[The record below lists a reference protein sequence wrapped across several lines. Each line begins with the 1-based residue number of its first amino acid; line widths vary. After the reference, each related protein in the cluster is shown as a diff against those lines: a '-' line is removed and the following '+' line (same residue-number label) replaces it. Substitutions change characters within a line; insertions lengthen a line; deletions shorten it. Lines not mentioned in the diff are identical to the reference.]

1 MPLPQPFNYFTVFI
15 QRSRSP
21 GETESST
28 SVSSHSESNSDEKA
42 EQESSRKSM
51 NHSQSPEVTSNVS
64 TANSEVND
72 SFKNLTEK
80 LSAALVNVGAKE
92 DLVKQ
97 HAKVAEEAVAGWEKA
112 ENEVTSLK
120 QELEAALQQNL
131 ALEVRANHLDGALK
145 ECVKQLRL
153 AKEEHEQKVN
163 EIIEERTREWESTK
177 KDLQIQICSLQ
188 AKLQANKP
196 EVSLAID
203 PKTILKVE
211 KLEKENSALKH
222 ELNAQLEELEI
233 RTIERDLSTQ
243 AAETASKQQLESI
256 KKVAKL
262 EAECRKLQSLTRK
275 SPSVND
281 NHKAVSISSCYVDS
295 LTDSQSVDS
304 FKMNNLEH
312 NENEQGC
319 SDSWALALMAELDQF
334 KTGKHVARNVT
345 TCSEINN
352 IMDDFLEMERIASL
366 SEGQNETPRCNSET
380 EDNSMKTELQ
390 VMSQQVS
397 ELKEKLEKLE
407 AEKCELENALNSSK
421 ESLAL
426 SNAELADTKRQMVE
440 LKKELTMVN
449 DSKEMLESQIVNMEK
464 NARIMST
471 EVDSCKESLALSNVE
486 LADTKR
492 QVFDLQKEL
501 TMVSESKER
510 LESQI
515 VNMEMNVRVMSTEVD
530 SVKADVEKEKS
541 VSSELKT
548 KCMQLEK
555 ELVEK
560 TKEVKIQ
567 KVTKSNDE
575 LKVKQNLEVAAADR
589 LSECQKTISSLA
601 RQLESLATL
610 EDFLIDTGN
619 LPGFSANSSVTKTV
633 GEQWRLHSND
643 TFMPK
648 KTIIPIKQAENDCS
662 LSLNGDNDESPSSS
676 SSSTSSAV
684 SFSRFG
690 SHSKSKNGFEKL
702 FSRSKSG
709 IQGESLQG

>member
-1 MPLPQPFNYFTVFI
+1 MEKKSWLWK
-15 QRSRSP
+15 RKSSDRSP

-42 EQESSRKSM
+42 DQEGSRKSV
-51 NHSQSPEVTSNVS
+51 NHSQSPEVTSKVLTPNL
-64 TANSEVND
+64 EVND
-72 SFKNLTEK
+72 SFKSLTEK

-112 ENEVTSLK
+112 ENEVTKLK
-120 QELEAALQQNL
+120 QELETALQQNL
-131 ALEVRANHLDGALK
+131 ALEVRTNHLDGALK

-153 AKEEHEQKVN
+153 AKEEHEQKIDG
-163 EIIEERTREWESTK
+163 IIEERTQKWDSTK
-177 KDLQIQICSLQ
+177 KDLEIQICSLQ

-196 EVSLAID
+196 ECSPAID
-203 PKTILKVE
+203 PKILLKLE
-211 KLEKENSALKH
+211 NLEKENATLKF
-222 ELNAQLEELEI
+222 ELNVQSEELEI

-243 AAETASKQQLESI
+243 AAETASKQQLDSI

-281 NHKAVSISSCYVDS
+281 NHKAVSISSFYVDS

-334 KTGKHVARNVT
+334 KSGKSVAKNVT
-345 TCSEINN
+345 SCSDINN

-380 EDNSMKTELQ
+380 EDNSMKAELE
-390 VMSQQVS
+390 VMSQQVC
-397 ELKEKLEKLE
+397 ELKKKLEKLE
-407 AEKCELENALNSSK
+407 AEKLELEDALNSSK

-426 SNAELADTKRQMVE
+426 SNAELADTKRQMVNLRKE
-440 LKKELTMVN
+440 LTLANESKEMLEPQVVDLQNELNMFKESKEMLELQMSDLRKELTMVN
-449 DSKEMLESQIVNMEK
+449 ESKEMLESQIVNMEK
-464 NARIMST
+464 NAR
-471 EVDSCKESLALSNVE
+471 
-486 LADTKR
+486 
-492 QVFDLQKEL
+492 
-501 TMVSESKER
+501 
-510 LESQI
+510 
-515 VNMEMNVRVMSTEVD
+515 VMSTEVD
-530 SVKADVEKEKS
+530 LIKADVEKERSFSSVMKS
-541 VSSELKT
+541 
-548 KCMQLEK
+548 KCDQLEK

-560 TKEVKIQ
+560 TEEVKLQ
-567 KVTKSNDE
+567 MVAKSNDE
-575 LKVKQNLEVAAADR
+575 FKVKQNLEVAAADR

-610 EDFLIDTGN
+610 EDFLIDTAN
-619 LPGFSANSSVTKTV
+619 LPGCSGNPSVPKTG
-633 GEQWRLHSND
+633 GELWKLHLND

-648 KTIIPIKQAENDCS
+648 KTTIPTNQAEDERS

-684 SFSRFG
+684 SLNHFG
-690 SHSKSKNGFEKL
+690 GRSKSKNGFEKL
-702 FSRSKSG
+702 FSRSKNG
-709 IQGESLQG
+709 VQGEIRQG

>member
-1 MPLPQPFNYFTVFI
+1 MEKKSWLWK
-15 QRSRSP
+15 RKSSDRSP

-28 SVSSHSESNSDEKA
+28 SISSHSESNSDEKA
-42 EQESSRKSM
+42 EQESSKKST
-51 NHSQSPEVTSNVS
+51 NHSQSPEVTSKAS
-64 TANSEVND
+64 TTNSEVND
-72 SFKNLTEK
+72 SFKSLTEK

-112 ENEVTSLK
+112 ENEVTKLK
-120 QELEAALQQNL
+120 QELEAALQQNV

-153 AKEEHEQKVN
+153 AKEEHEQKLN
-163 EIIEERTREWESTK
+163 EIIEERTHKWDSIK
-177 KDLQIQICSLQ
+177 KDLEIQICSLKS
-188 AKLQANKP
+188 KLQAETSP
-196 EVSLAID
+196 VID
-203 PKTILKVE
+203 PKVLVKLE
-211 KLEKENSALKH
+211 NLEKENSTLKF
-222 ELNAQLEELEI
+222 ELNVQSEELEI

-281 NHKAVSISSCYVDS
+281 NHKAVSISSFYVDS

-334 KTGKHVARNVT
+334 KSRKSVAKNVT
-345 TCSEINN
+345 SCSDINN

-380 EDNSMKTELQ
+380 EDNSLKNELET
-390 VMSQQVS
+390 MSQRVS
-397 ELKEKLEKLE
+397 ELKEQLEKLE

-421 ESLAL
+421 QSLAL
-426 SNAELADTKRQMVE
+426 SNAELADTKRQMVD
-440 LKKELTMVN
+440 LQKEMTIVN
-449 DSKEMLESQIVNMEK
+449 ESKEMLESQIVNMEK

-471 EVDSCKESLALSNVE
+471 EVESIKVDVSN
-486 LADTKR
+486 
-492 QVFDLQKEL
+492 
-501 TMVSESKER
+501 ER
-510 LESQI
+510 
-515 VNMEMNVRVMSTEVD
+515 RF
-530 SVKADVEKEKS
+530 
-541 VSSELKT
+541 SSEMKT
-548 KCMQLEK
+548 KCEQLEK

-560 TKEVKIQ
+560 TEEVKLQ
-567 KVTKSNDE
+567 MVAKSNDE

-610 EDFLIDTGN
+610 EDFLIDTAN
-619 LPGFSANSSVTKTV
+619 LPGFSGNSSVAKTG
-633 GEQWRLHSND
+633 GELWKLHSND
-643 TFMPK
+643 TYMPK
-648 KTIIPIKQAENDCS
+648 KTVIPAKQVEN
-662 LSLNGDNDESPSSS
+662 NGDKDESPSSTS
-676 SSSTSSAV
+676 SSASSVV
-684 SFSRFG
+684 SLNHFSG
-690 SHSKSKNGFEKL
+690 HSKSKNGFEKL
-702 FSRSKSG
+702 FSRNKNG
-709 IQGESLQG
+709 IQGESHHG

>member
-1 MPLPQPFNYFTVFI
+1 MEKKSWLWK
-15 QRSRSP
+15 RKSSDRSP

-28 SVSSHSESNSDEKA
+28 SISSHSESNSDEKA
-42 EQESSRKSM
+42 EQGSSRKSM
-51 NHSQSPEVTSNVS
+51 NHSQSPEVTSKVS
-64 TANSEVND
+64 TENSEVND
-72 SFKNLTEK
+72 SFKSLTDK

-112 ENEVTSLK
+112 ENEVTKLK

-163 EIIEERTREWESTK
+163 EIIEERTQKWDSTK
-177 KDLQIQICSLQ
+177 KDLEIQICNLQ
-188 AKLQANKP
+188 ATLQVNKP
-196 EVSLAID
+196 EISPAID
-203 PKTILKVE
+203 PKVLLKLE
-211 KLEKENSALKH
+211 YLEKENSTLKF
-222 ELNAQLEELEI
+222 ELNAQSEELEI

-243 AAETASKQQLESI
+243 AAEAASKQQLESI

-275 SPSVND
+275 SPPVND
-281 NHKAVSISSCYVDS
+281 NHKAVSISSFYVDS

-334 KTGKHVARNVT
+334 RSGKSVSKNVT
-345 TCSEINN
+345 SCSEINN

-380 EDNSMKTELQ
+380 EDNSMKNELE
-390 VMSQQVS
+390 VMSQQVC
-397 ELKEKLEKLE
+397 ELQEKLEKLE
-407 AEKCELENALNSSK
+407 AEKCELENALSSTK

-426 SNAELADTKRQMVE
+426 SNAELADTKRQMVD
-440 LKKELTMVN
+440 LQKELTMVN
-449 DSKEMLESQIVNMEK
+449 TSKETLKSQMVGLQKELIMVNESKETLDSQIVNMEK

-471 EVDSCKESLALSNVE
+471 EVESIKV
-486 LADTKR
+486 DVK
-492 QVFDLQKEL
+492 
-501 TMVSESKER
+501 KER
-510 LESQI
+510 
-515 VNMEMNVRVMSTEVD
+515 RF
-530 SVKADVEKEKS
+530 
-541 VSSELKT
+541 SSEMKT
-548 KCMQLEK
+548 KCEQLER
-555 ELVEK
+555 ELVKK
-560 TKEVKIQ
+560 TEEVKLQ
-567 KVTKSNDE
+567 MVAKSNEE

-610 EDFLIDTGN
+610 EDFLIDTAN
-619 LPGFSANSSVTKTV
+619 LPGFSGNSSVAKTG
-633 GEQWRLHSND
+633 GELWKLHSND

-648 KTIIPIKQAENDCS
+648 KTIIPSKQAENNSS
-662 LSLNGDNDESPSSS
+662 LLLNGDNDVSPSSS

-684 SFSRFG
+684 SSSHFG
-690 SHSKSKNGFEKL
+690 GHSKSKNGFEKL
-702 FSRSKSG
+702 FSRNKNG
-709 IQGESLQG
+709 IQGEIHQG

>member
-1 MPLPQPFNYFTVFI
+1 MEKKSWLWK
-15 QRSRSP
+15 RKSSDRSP

-28 SVSSHSESNSDEKA
+28 SISSHSESNSDEKA
-42 EQESSRKSM
+42 EQESSKKST
-51 NHSQSPEVTSNVS
+51 NHSQSPEVTSKAS
-64 TANSEVND
+64 TTNSEVND
-72 SFKNLTEK
+72 SFKSLTEK

-112 ENEVTSLK
+112 ENEVTKLK
-120 QELEAALQQNL
+120 QELEAALQQNV

-153 AKEEHEQKVN
+153 AKEEHEQKLN
-163 EIIEERTREWESTK
+163 EIIEERTHKWDSIK
-177 KDLQIQICSLQ
+177 KDLEIQICSLK
-188 AKLQANKP
+188 AKLQAEKAETSP
-196 EVSLAID
+196 VID
-203 PKTILKVE
+203 PKVLVKLE
-211 KLEKENSALKH
+211 NLEKENSTLKF
-222 ELNAQLEELEI
+222 ELNAQSEELEI

-281 NHKAVSISSCYVDS
+281 NHKAVSISSFYVDS

-334 KTGKHVARNVT
+334 KSRKSVAKNVT
-345 TCSEINN
+345 SCSDINN

-380 EDNSMKTELQ
+380 EDNLLKNELET
-390 VMSQQVS
+390 MSQRVS
-397 ELKEKLEKLE
+397 ELKEQLEKLE
-407 AEKCELENALNSSK
+407 AEKYELENALNSSK
-421 ESLAL
+421 QSLAL
-426 SNAELADTKRQMVE
+426 SNAELADTKRQMVD
-440 LKKELTMVN
+440 LQKEMTIVN
-449 DSKEMLESQIVNMEK
+449 ESKEMLESQIVNMEK

-471 EVDSCKESLALSNVE
+471 EVES
-486 LADTKR
+486 
-492 QVFDLQKEL
+492 
-501 TMVSESKER
+501 
-510 LESQI
+510 I
-515 VNMEMNVRVMSTEVD
+515 
-530 SVKADVEKEKS
+530 KADVSNERRF
-541 VSSELKT
+541 SSEMKS
-548 KCMQLEK
+548 KCEQLEK

-560 TKEVKIQ
+560 TEEVKLQ
-567 KVTKSNDE
+567 MVAKSNDE

-610 EDFLIDTGN
+610 EDFLIDTAN
-619 LPGFSANSSVTKTV
+619 LPGFSGNSSVAKTG
-633 GEQWRLHSND
+633 GELWKLHSND
-643 TFMPK
+643 TYMPK
-648 KTIIPIKQAENDCS
+648 KTIIPAKQVEN
-662 LSLNGDNDESPSSS
+662 NGDKDESPSSTS
-676 SSSTSSAV
+676 SSASSVV
-684 SFSRFG
+684 SLNHFG
-690 SHSKSKNGFEKL
+690 GHSKSKNGFEKL
-702 FSRSKSG
+702 FSRNKNG
-709 IQGESLQG
+709 IQGESHHG